1 MGVLLCTRSS
11 LLCTSK
17 RRDRRDTPC
26 FSALSAVCSCTTR
39 NPSCITDIPG
49 GRERRN
55 HGGGSVGTRGAVAPE
70 PGVQQGQNQGR
81 STGTRGTEPRVRR
94 DTAGT
99 AKGWERP
106 KPLPPPYGAVLDARL
121 LDLYASGGEAGLQI
135 GLDVVDV
142 LETNRQAHQAG
153 RDTGCELLLGS
164 ELRVRGGGRV
174 DDEGLCVAHVG
185 EVREELHVVHHV
197 EAGLTTALDAKDH
210 YAAKAVLE
218 ETGSN
223 LVRGV
228 ILESR
233 VADPRDLGVV
243 LQPLGDGECVVGMA
257 LDAQGQGLEAD
268 ADELRGVRRE
278 RGTKVAQLV
287 G

>member
-1 MGVLLCTRSS
+1 M
-11 LLCTSK
+11 
-17 RRDRRDTPC
+17 
-26 FSALSAVCSCTTR
+26 
-39 NPSCITDIPG
+39 
-49 GRERRN
+49 
-55 HGGGSVGTRGAVAPE
+55 
-70 PGVQQGQNQGR
+70 
-81 STGTRGTEPRVRR
+81 
-94 DTAGT
+94 
-99 AKGWERP
+99 
-106 KPLPPPYGAVLDARL
+106 
-121 LDLYASGGEAGLQI
+121 
-135 GLDVVDV
+135 
-142 LETNRQAHQAG
+142 
-153 RDTGCELLLGS
+153 
-164 ELRVRGGGRV
+164 

-228 ILESR
+228 TLEPR